1 MNVIFVLILLGLVW
15 YSHSELICPL
25 LQRTCRE
32 AKHSLESVD
41 KDSSNFSM
49 KNVHF
54 SVHDFPV
61 LLCIQIKM

>member
-25 LQRTCRE
+25 LQRTGRE

-41 KDSSNFSM
+41 KDSSSFSM
-49 KNVHF
+49 KSLPF
-54 SVHDFPV
+54 SVNDFLVPP
-61 LLCIQIKM
+61 LHTN